1 MALTEQQKRWLDSHP
16 ELKPSQQGKKRKE
29 GHNYRSRC
37 IYLVTLCIEGR
48 LPLLGTLHAPDEW
61 HRVPHVVLS
70 ELGKKVLSTWRAIP
84 RYYPE
89 VEAMKIQIMPDH
101 LHGILF
107 FKQETAYHLGQVIN
121 GFKKGCN
128 DAYKALNDNTF
139 KRLWET
145 EYTDTILAGPNHLD
159 VMRNYIADNPRRR
172 WVKQHNGS
180 LFRKN
185 SIVVDGKSMDAMGN
199 MHLLSYR
206 EKIYVQCTNRLD
218 DAGLEAARRRFIAQ
232 ALEGKVVVTAGIS
245 RVEKDVMNWALNN
258 GHEMILVV
266 ENGMSPLWKPAGKQ
280 FEACAN
286 GTLLIVAP
294 WEYSRFSHK
303 ISRSKCLAMND
314 VALAIVEGRVAG
326 AF

>member
-1 MALTEQQKRWLDSHP
+1 MKFDENKLNELFLEDTVEDDAPYGSKIKLNQNEAVATIFDWL
-16 ELKPSQQGKKRKE
+16 
-29 GHNYRSRC
+29 
-37 IYLVTLCIEGR
+37 
-48 LPLLGTLHAPDEW
+48 
-61 HRVPHVVLS
+61 
-70 ELGKKVLSTWRAIP
+70 
-84 RYYPE
+84 
-89 VEAMKIQIMPDH
+89 
-101 LHGILF
+101 
-107 FKQETAYHLGQVIN
+107 
-121 GFKKGCN
+121 
-128 DAYKALNDNTF
+128 
-139 KRLWET
+139 
-145 EYTDTILAGPNHLD
+145 
-159 VMRNYIADNPRRR
+159 
-172 WVKQHNGS
+172 GS
-180 LFRKN
+180 LFMALV
-185 SIVVDGKSMDAMGN
+185 IVLLIMTFGFRIIDVDGKSMDAMGN

-294 WEYSRFSHK
+294 WEYSRFPHK

-326 AF
+326 AS